1 MHIRK
6 AYDELWK
13 LASAPANLGTFTTAY
28 VLLDG
33 LDKDNEDIDGGERLN
48 NTASE
53 KIQSARGGFEVLC
66 GIGEG
71 DADQWPEGGV
81 RGFIQQALY
90 GVKEQISDEGDSPCP
105 HFKRWPP
112 VVGITVH
119 NVGLKT
125 SDSSAE
131 ALRRRLRTSAEGGT
145 LGAKTTTQGESV
157 AGHQGVEGT

>member
-1 MHIRK
+1 MHVCK
-6 AYDELWK
+6 AIDALQK

-71 DADQWPEGGV
+71 DADQWPEGGL
-81 RGFIQQALY
+81 RGFIQRALY
-90 GVKEQISDEGDSPCP
+90 EVEGQIDDEGDSPCP

-112 VVGITVH
+112 VVGIT
-119 NVGLKT
+119 
-125 SDSSAE
+125 D
-131 ALRRRLRTSAEGGT
+131 
-145 LGAKTTTQGESV
+145 
-157 AGHQGVEGT
+157 